1 MSSPIFRS
9 IYPPPPTKLSSRV
22 CQQLRALGLRLDS
35 SVAIGRNLMFERCAM
50 LHSGCSA
57 ARLKIGAYSY
67 SSPNS
72 ALTTVSV
79 GRYCSIGHAVEFGLG
94 DHQFHGLS
102 ASPAI
107 CNNHLFME
115 YSGTIPFNRADKRPD
130 GEETCVVTLGHDIW
144 VGCHCLFPKDVT
156 IGHGA
161 VIGAGSIIT
170 HDVPPF
176 AIVAGAGGGERS
188 KGIIKGYRFPDEV
201 ISDLL
206 ELGWWDY
213 DLPKMMASG
222 IKVPTH
228 NIKDFITFMRTE
240 EREHLIPLPEAWYY
254 LNVIDA
260 NSVQVFRVDPAHTSM
275 GSIIE
280 PAQIA
285 IIDDPM
291 LAQVQAQLAAAAQAQ
306 AEAEAQARAADQARA
321 AAQAKAQ
328 AQAEAQAKARAEE
341 QERARIQAQ
350 AMMLIRQQSGT

>member
-1 MSSPIFRS
+1 MSSPTFRS
-9 IYPPPPTKLSSRV
+9 IYPPPPTKLSPQI

-35 SVAIGRNLMFERCAM
+35 TDMIGRNLMFERCA
-50 LHSGCSA
+50 LLYNGCSA
-57 ARLKIGAYSY
+57 TRLKIGAYSY
-67 SSPNS
+67 SSYNS
-72 ALTTVSV
+72 VLTTVSV

-94 DHQFHGLS
+94 HHQFHGLS
-102 ASPAI
+102 SSLAI
-107 CNNHLFME
+107 CNNHFFME
-115 YSGTIPFNRADKRPD
+115 YSGTIPFNRADKRPN
-130 GEETCVVTLGHDIW
+130 GEETSVVTLGHDIW

-206 ELGWWDY
+206 ELNWWDY
-213 DLPKMMASG
+213 DIPKMMASG

-275 GSIIE
+275 GSLIE

-291 LAQVQAQLAAAAQAQ
+291 LAQAQAQLAAAAQAQ
-306 AEAEAQARAADQARA
+306 AEAEAQARAAEQARV
-321 AAQAKAQ
+321 
-328 AQAEAQAKARAEE
+328 EA
-341 QERARIQAQ
+341 QERARTQAQ